1 MVMRV
6 LFVVSLFFSGS
17 VVAALPARYM
27 QTTED
32 AAIWAQ
38 IGDRMVTVGNVRAG
52 KILSVVPIAA
62 DYYEFKFGFGTGFI
76 DKGHLDVVQGRQK
89 VEDGL
94 GDLNKPLSNQNLV
107 TWKDTPV
114 YNAPDVGSAPFGTL
128 AENLRYP
135 VLNKLKDRLNQTW
148 YQIRIGERLAYISA
162 LDAQPDNGIPV
173 LTYHHILR
181 DEENTRFR
189 HTSTTTSVRAFSNQM
204 TWLRD
209 QGYTTL
215 TMYQLEGYVRNK
227 MNLPAKAVVITFDDG
242 LKSVSR
248 YAYPVLKQ
256 YGMKAT
262 AFIISSRIKRHPQKW
277 DPKSLQFMSVSE
289 LNKIRGVFG
298 FQSHTHFL
306 HRVDG
311 HRRPILLSR
320 SYHNILFDFERS
332 RRALAQFNPRVLYL
346 SYPFGGYDNKAI
358 KAANDAGFHLAVTTV
373 KGKVKPGDNPM
384 LLKRLYILRTDS
396 LETMSRLISNQP
408 QG

>member
-1 MVMRV
+1 MAIR
-6 LFVVSLFFSGS
+6 S
-17 VVAALPARYM
+17 VVFLLLFLAGGVSAALPARYM

-32 AAIWAQ
+32 ATVWAR
-38 IGDRMVTVGNVRAG
+38 IGNKTQTVGNLHAG
-52 KILSVVPIAA
+52 QIIAIEPGA
-62 DYYEFKFGFGTGFI
+62 EDYYTFSFGFGKGFI
-76 DKGHLDVVQGRQK
+76 DKGHLEPVQGRQR

-94 GDLNKPLSNQNLV
+94 GDLNKPLSNQNII

-135 VLNKLKDRLNQTW
+135 VVNKLKDRLNQTW

-162 LDAQPDNGIPV
+162 LDAQVDNGIPV
-173 LTYHHILR
+173 ITYHHILR

-209 QGYTTL
+209 MGYTTL
-215 TMYQLEGYVRNK
+215 TMYQLDDYVHNRA
-227 MNLPAKAVVITFDDG
+227 NLPGRAVVITFDDG

-248 YAYPVLKQ
+248 YAYPILKQ
-256 YGMKAT
+256 YGFKAT

-277 DPKSLQFMSVSE
+277 APKSLQFMSVSE
-289 LNKIRGVFG
+289 LEEIKDVFD

-311 HRRPILLSR
+311 YRRPILLSR

-332 RRALAQFNPRVLYL
+332 RRALAQFNPHVLFL
-346 SYPFGGYDNKAI
+346 SYPFGGYNATAV
-358 KAANDAGFHLAVTTV
+358 KAAKDAGFQLAVTTV

>member
-1 MVMRV
+1 MKY
-6 LFVVSLFFSGS
+6 LFLLLLSLSTVVS
-17 VVAALPARYM
+17 AALPARYM

-38 IGDRMVTVGNVRAG
+38 IGDDMVTVGNIRAG
-52 KILSVVPIAA
+52 QIISVIPVAA

-76 DKGHLDVVQGRQK
+76 DKGHLEPVQGKQR
-89 VEDGL
+89 VEDSL
-94 GDLNKPLSNQNLV
+94 GDLNKPLSNQNLI
-107 TWKDTPV
+107 TWQATPV
-114 YNAPDVGSAPFGTL
+114 YNAPNVGSAPFGVL
-128 AENLRYP
+128 ADNLRYP
-135 VLNKLKDRLNQTW
+135 IISKLKDRLNQTW
-148 YQIRIGERLAYISA
+148 YQIRIGDRLAWISA
-162 LDAQPDNGIPV
+162 LDAQEDRGLPV

-209 QGYTTL
+209 RGYSTL
-215 TMYQLEGYVRNK
+215 TMTQLEGYVRNK
-227 MNLPAKAVVITFDDG
+227 LNLPARAVVITFDDG

-262 AFIISSRIKRHPQKW
+262 AFIISSRIKVRPQKW
-277 DPKSLQFMSVSE
+277 DPKSLQFMSISE
-289 LNKIRGVFG
+289 LNGIRDVFD

-311 HRRPILLSR
+311 NRRPILLSR
-320 SYHNILFDFERS
+320 SHHNILYDFERS
-332 RRALAQFNPRVLYL
+332 RRALAPFNPHVLYL
-346 SYPFGGYDNKAI
+346 SYPFGSYNATAV
-358 KAANDAGFHLAVTTV
+358 KAAEEAGFHLAVTTV
-373 KGKVKPGDNPM
+373 KGKVKPGDNPF